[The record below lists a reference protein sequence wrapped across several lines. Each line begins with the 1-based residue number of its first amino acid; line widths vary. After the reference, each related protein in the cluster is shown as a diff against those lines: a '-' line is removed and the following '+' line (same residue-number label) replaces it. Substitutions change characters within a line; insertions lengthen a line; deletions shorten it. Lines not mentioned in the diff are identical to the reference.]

1 MRKALG
7 SGADAL
13 ILDLEESVAF
23 DAKAAARKKVATFLE
38 EVGRDGPAL
47 FVRVNPLDG
56 GLTDADL
63 DAIVEACPAGIMLFK
78 AEGPASITDLDTQ
91 LRAGGDEGALIL
103 PIATGTP
110 TALFRLGEYA
120 DVRERLTGLTWG
132 AEDLPAAV
140 EALTARQVDGSYTP
154 PYEIAYALTLFAASA
169 AEVTPIETVYPAIR
183 DLDGLA
189 AYAGRALRDGFLGM
203 MAVHPGQVPVIN
215 AVFTPPPEEIAGA
228 QAVGDA
234 FAANPGGG
242 VLTLDGR
249 MIDQP
254 HEEGAGAA
262 CSVPSGIMLD

>member
-1 MRKALG
+1 M
-7 SGADAL
+7 
-13 ILDLEESVAF
+13 
-23 DAKAAARKKVATFLE
+23 
-38 EVGRDGPAL
+38 
-47 FVRVNPLDG
+47 
-56 GLTDADL
+56 
-63 DAIVEACPAGIMLFK
+63 
-78 AEGPASITDLDTQ
+78 
-91 LRAGGDEGALIL
+91 
-103 PIATGTP
+103 
-110 TALFRLGEYA
+110 
-120 DVRERLTGLTWG
+120 
-132 AEDLPAAV
+132 
-140 EALTARQVDGSYTP
+140 EALTTRQVDGSYTP
-154 PYEIAYALTLFAASA
+154 PYEIARALTLFAASA

-189 AYAGRALRDGFLGM
+189 AYAGRDGFLSM
-203 MAVHPGQVPVIN
+203 MAVHPDQVPVIN